1 METQLKRKTM
11 RGIMREHRIPLTTAQ
26 EKYLK
31 RKRVFDVLIS
41 GMALIVLAIPFLFVA
56 ILQKLSSPNEPVF
69 FRQKR
74 VGQGSHVFYIT
85 KFRTMKSSAPKYS
98 STGNLQDAD
107 SYISKLGRFLRDT
120 SIDELPQLWNV
131 LKGDMSLIGP
141 RPLIRQER
149 SVHFL
154 RRYYGVDQLKP
165 GITGWAQINGRDLL
179 NDYDKVFY
187 DREYLKNVSMAFD
200 AKVFFDS
207 VLKVLGRQDIQEGV
221 TAHHHRDE
229 VRCQQQEQ
237 LVQEKK
243 ERCEFTQ
250 FQEEAQVLRQQRR
263 VM

>member
-11 RGIMREHRIPLTTAQ
+11 RGIMREHRILLTPAQ

-31 RKRVFDVLIS
+31 RKRVFDFLIS

-56 ILQKLSSPNEPVF
+56 VLQKLNSPTEPVF

-85 KFRTMKSSAPKYS
+85 KFRTMKSTAPKYS
-98 STGNLQDAD
+98 STGNLQNAD

-207 VLKVLGRQDIQEGV
+207 VLKVLGREDIQEGV
-221 TAHHHRDE
+221 RVHHHQDE
-229 VRCQQQEQ
+229 VRHQQEQ
-237 LVQEKK
+237 LAEEKA
-243 ERCEFTQ
+243 ERNEFVQ
-250 FQEEAQVLRQQRR
+250 FQQEAQLVRDQRR

>member
-1 METQLKRKTM
+1 METELKRKTM
-11 RGIMREHRIPLTTAQ
+11 RGIMQEHRIPLTSAQ
-26 EKYLK
+26 KKYLK

-56 ILQKLSSPNEPVF
+56 ALQKLSSPNEPIF

-74 VGQGSHVFYIT
+74 VGQDSHVFYIT

-98 STGNLQDAD
+98 STGDLQNAD
-107 SYISKLGRFLRDT
+107 IYISKLGRILRDT

-179 NDYDKVFY
+179 NDYNKVLY
-187 DREYLKNVSMAFD
+187 DREYLKNVSMVFD
-200 AKVFFDS
+200 AKVFFHS
-207 VLKVLGRQDIQEGV
+207 VLKVLGRQDIREGV
-221 TAHHHRDE
+221 TAYHHRDE
-229 VRCQQQEQ
+229 VCRHQQEQ
-237 LVQEKK
+237 LAEEKMAQ
-243 ERCEFTQ
+243 REFVQ
-250 FQEEAQVLRQQRR
+250 FQEESQVLRQQRR
-263 VM
+263 AM

>member
-1 METQLKRKTM
+1 METELRTKTM
-11 RGIMREHRIPLTTAQ
+11 RGIMREHRIPLTSEQ
-26 EKYLK
+26 RRYLK
-31 RKRVFDVLIS
+31 MKRIFDMVVS
-41 GMALIVLAIPFLFVA
+41 GMALVVLAIPFLFVA
-56 ILQKLSSPNEPVF
+56 VLQKLSSPNEPVF

-74 VGQGSHVFYIT
+74 VGQDSHVFYIV
-85 KFRTMKSSAPKYS
+85 KFRTMKSTAPKYS
-98 STGNLQDAD
+98 STGNLQNAD

-120 SIDELPQLWNV
+120 SIDELPQLFNV
-131 LKGDMSLIGP
+131 LVGDMSLIGP

-207 VLKVLGRQDIQEGV
+207 VLKVLGRQDIKEGV
-221 TAHHHRDE
+221 TAHYHRDE
-229 VRCQQQEQ
+229 MRHQQEQ
-237 LVQEKK
+237 LIQEKK
-243 ERCEFTQ
+243 EQCEFTQ

-263 VM
+263 AM

>member
-11 RGIMREHRIPLTTAQ
+11 RGIMREHRIPLTPAQ

-56 ILQKLSSPNEPVF
+56 VLQKLSSPNEPVF

-74 VGQGSHVFYIT
+74 VGQDSHVFYIT
-85 KFRTMKSSAPKYS
+85 KFRTMKSTAPKYS
-98 STGNLQDAD
+98 STGNLQNAD

-187 DREYLKNVSMAFD
+187 DREYLKKISLLFD
-200 AKVFFDS
+200 IKVLVES
-207 VLKVLGRQDIQEGV
+207 VHKVLGRKDITEGMNINEDI
-221 TAHHHRDE
+221 DE
-229 VRCQQQEQ
+229 KQNTR
-237 LVQEKK
+237 
-243 ERCEFTQ
+243 EF
-250 FQEEAQVLRQQRR
+250 VI
-263 VM
+263 